1 MTRTPAGI
9 TALLILCS
17 VAAGCSLRYT
27 EDVRSAED
35 TVPEF
40 VFSDAQFSR
49 IENSRET
56 IAMHAAR
63 LEQYKGGSK
72 TYGKNISFMMR
83 DNQGRT
89 DTEGSCGMLASDSNA
104 EKYMLYDDITIFNH
118 PRNVKI
124 HADELRWNGKT
135 EQLTSGR
142 TDTITIT
149 KEGTTIHGSG
159 FSASGI
165 SNTFTFTGTVSGTV
179 DTSDTKPETAEGDTN
194 AQK

>member
-1 MTRTPAGI
+1 MTRIPAGI
-9 TALLILCS
+9 AALLILCS
-17 VAAGCSLRYT
+17 VTAGCSLKYT

-35 TVPEF
+35 IVPEF

-49 IENSRET
+49 IEDSRET
-56 IAMHAAR
+56 ISMHAAR

-72 TYGKNISFMMR
+72 TYGKNISFMMH
-83 DNQGRT
+83 DNQGKT
-89 DTEGSCGMLASDSNA
+89 DTEGSCGMLASDSDT
-104 EKYMLYDDITIFNH
+104 EKYILYDNISIFNH

-142 TDTITIT
+142 TDTITVT

-179 DTSDTKPETAEGDTN
+179 DTADTKPETAEGDTN
-194 AQK
+194 AQN